1 MDELHN
7 FKIAQRLDSAELVD
21 DNTKMV
27 AFNFVKK
34 QGQPHLYKIVVT
46 TFDLMSSRHL
56 FIAKIKEL
64 IEEHCYKEVKR
75 SYCLNLI

>member
-7 FKIAQRLDSAELVD
+7 FKMAHRLDSAGLVD

-34 QGQPHLYKIVVT
+34 QGQPHLYKIVVN

-56 FIAKIKEL
+56 FIVKIREL
-64 IEEHCYKEVKR
+64 IEENCYKEVKR
-75 SYCLNLI
+75 S